1 MIALS
6 NVRDRLEYQSLLL
19 GTVVLVTCALLAFA
33 YQLTRE
39 PIRLAL
45 ENDLLKNFSQ
55 VLPPT
60 LHDNNLLDSQHRIQ
74 APWGEI
80 TWYQATLGGQVTA
93 VVLPVTAT
101 GYAGDIEMLMS
112 IRDDGRIAGVRVL
125 IHKETPGLGDKIE
138 ISRSSWITG
147 FNGTSLDNPG
157 PGGWA
162 VKKDGGAFDQFTG
175 ATITPRAVIGAIK
188 GALEF
193 FDTHKSTFLAPAP
206 KTGGMADD

>member
-1 MIALS
+1 M
-6 NVRDRLEYQSLLL
+6 
-19 GTVVLVTCALLAFA
+19 
-33 YQLTRE
+33 
-39 PIRLAL
+39 
-45 ENDLLKNFSQ
+45 
-55 VLPPT
+55 
-60 LHDNNLLDSQHRIQ
+60 
-74 APWGEI
+74 
-80 TWYQATLGGQVTA
+80 
-93 VVLPVTAT
+93 VLPVTAT